1 MPRADRT
8 NTTPDMRPRCIGKLG
23 LLATVALA
31 LSGPAAFA
39 WDYSAPTPPPSDPPT
54 TTITNSPMGGAGGVG
69 GQGGTGGA
77 GGHATAIATARGGK
91 ASVAITVDPV
101 VAAPTT
107 PATPASGASDPT
119 TARHT
124 AGTGDPSGG
133 HHHGG
138 NGNGGGHGG
147 NDNLPVAS
155 AVAPWVGDNAN
166 PCTGASASIA
176 VQTQLFGIGAGG
188 NRMDYGCAGERMNN
202 LETVGQQLDFAYQC
216 LDDRRFA
223 QAAYSI
229 GHPCPAD
236 RQRYA
241 HETAAMQ
248 PVVTTVSSPVAPTR
262 PDYCAPGRGWSAAQL
277 SARYTECR

>member
-1 MPRADRT
+1 
-8 NTTPDMRPRCIGKLG
+8 
-23 LLATVALA
+23 
-31 LSGPAAFA
+31 
-39 WDYSAPTPPPSDPPT
+39 
-54 TTITNSPMGGAGGVG
+54 
-69 GQGGTGGA
+69 
-77 GGHATAIATARGGK
+77 AIATARGGK

-188 NRMDYGCAGERMNN
+188 NR
-202 LETVGQQLDFAYQC
+202 
-216 LDDRRFA
+216 
-223 QAAYSI
+223 
-229 GHPCPAD
+229 
-236 RQRYA
+236 
-241 HETAAMQ
+241 
-248 PVVTTVSSPVAPTR
+248 
-262 PDYCAPGRGWSAAQL
+262 
-277 SARYTECR
+277 